1 MTVIIAGE
9 RSGAGKTTITLA
21 MLAYLARQKLRVQS
35 FKVGPDYIDP
45 MFHSQIT
52 GRPCRNLDPFLTSE
66 AYVQRCFHYHSQ
78 GTPYSLIEG
87 VMGLFDGVPYQGLT
101 DYSSTAHIARL
112 LHLPIVFVVDCQR
125 LSGSVAAIVQGYRH
139 WQPEVNLVGVILNR
153 VGGDRHLELLKVA
166 LEPLHIP
173 ILGVF
178 FRQQDLTLPDRHLG
192 LVPCGELPQIQQYF
206 DQLAHVAA
214 QQLDW
219 PKLLPL
225 LETPRNL
232 PSPMSLFDVPQKSPQ
247 ARLAIA
253 QDQAFNFYYADNLD
267 LLTHCGFELIPFSPL
282 EDTELPPAIDGV
294 YLGGGFPELFAETL
308 SLNQQLKNQFQQ
320 LINQGLPIY
329 GECGG
334 LMYLSQAITDFTG
347 QTFSMVGILP
357 TTVTMGGKL
366 SLGYRQ
372 AQVVNSHSWL
382 WQTES
387 LRGHEFHRS
396 QMTKL
401 PNQALYR
408 QRGLLV
414 IDQEATDG
422 WCVGSVQASYLHLHW
437 GSQIS
442 TVEKF
447 RAACLAFQKKL
458 SYLGE
463 CPPFKS
469 VPLRNTGGD
478 AHGRK

>member
-21 MLAYLARQKLRVQS
+21 MLAYLAQQKLAVQS

-66 AYVQRCFHYHSQ
+66 SYVKDCFLYHSQ
-78 GTPYSLIEG
+78 ATPYGLIEG
-87 VMGLFDGVPYQGLT
+87 VMGLFDGVPYQGMG
-101 DYSSTAHIARL
+101 DYASTAHIARL
-112 LHLPIVFVVDCQR
+112 LKLPVIFVVDCQR
-125 LSGSVAAIVQGYRH
+125 LSGSVAAIIQGYRH
-139 WQPEVNLVGVILNR
+139 WQPEITLAGIILNR
-153 VGGDRHLELLKVA
+153 VAGDRHLELLKIA
-166 LEPLHIP
+166 LAPLDIP

-178 FRQQDLTLPDRHLG
+178 FRQQHLTLPDRHLG

-206 DQLAHVAA
+206 DQLAHLAA

-219 PKLLPL
+219 AKLLPL
-225 LETPRNL
+225 LATPTNVNA
-232 PSPMSLFDVPQKSPQ
+232 PPSLFHIPVRLPQ

-267 LLTHCGFELIPFSPL
+267 LLNHCGFELIPFSPL
-282 EDTELPPAIDGV
+282 EDNKLPPAIDGI
-294 YLGGGFPELFAETL
+294 YLGGGFPELFAEPL
-308 SLNQQLKNQFQQ
+308 SRNQSLKNQFKQ
-320 LINQGLPIY
+320 LINQGLPVY

-347 QTFSMVGILP
+347 QTFPMLDILP
-357 TTVTMGGKL
+357 TAVTMGGKL

-382 WQTES
+382 WPTEP

-401 PNQALYR
+401 PGQALYR
-408 QRGLLV
+408 QRGLLA
-414 IDQEATDG
+414 IDQGTMDG
-422 WCVGSVQASYLHLHW
+422 WCLGPVQASYLHLHW

-442 TVEKF
+442 SVEKF
-447 RAACLAFQKKL
+447 LATCLAFQKKL
-458 SYLGE
+458 S
-463 CPPFKS
+463 
-469 VPLRNTGGD
+469 
-478 AHGRK
+478 

>member
-21 MLAYLARQKLRVQS
+21 MLAYLAQQKLAVQS

-52 GRPCRNLDPFLTSE
+52 ERPCRNLDPFLTSE
-66 AYVQRCFHYHSQ
+66 SYVKDCFHYHSQ
-78 GTPYSLIEG
+78 STPYSLIEG
-87 VMGLFDGVPYQGLT
+87 VMGLFDGVPHQGLT
-101 DYSSTAHIARL
+101 DYSSTAHVARL
-112 LHLPIVFVVDCQR
+112 LNLPVVFVVDCQR
-125 LSGSVAAIVQGYRH
+125 LSGSVAAIVEGYRH
-139 WQPEVNLVGVILNR
+139 WQPGVNLVGVILNR
-153 VGGDRHLELLKVA
+153 VGGDRHLELLKIA
-166 LEPLHIP
+166 LEPLDIP

-206 DQLAHVAA
+206 DQLAHLAA

-219 PKLLPL
+219 PQLLPL
-225 LETPRNL
+225 LATPNNL
-232 PSPMSLFDVPQKSPQ
+232 PTPINLFDFAPKYPQ

-267 LLTHCGFELIPFSPL
+267 LLTRCGFELIPFSPL
-282 EDTELPPAIDGV
+282 EDVELPPAIDGV
-294 YLGGGFPELFAETL
+294 YLGGGFPELFMEPL
-308 SLNQQLKNQFQQ
+308 SLNQQLKNQFKQ
-320 LINQGLPIY
+320 LINQGLPVY

-347 QTFSMVGILP
+347 QTFPMLGILP
-357 TTVTMGGKL
+357 TAFTMGGKL

-372 AQVVNSHSWL
+372 AQVINPHSWL

-396 QMTKL
+396 QMTKF
-401 PNQALYR
+401 PGQALYH
-408 QRGLLV
+408 QRGLLA
-414 IDQEATDG
+414 IDQITTDG
-422 WCVGSVQASYLHLHW
+422 WCLGTVQASYLHLHW

-442 TVEKF
+442 PAEKF
-447 RAACLAFQKKL
+447 LAACLAFQKNL
-458 SYLGE
+458 S
-463 CPPFKS
+463 
-469 VPLRNTGGD
+469 
-478 AHGRK
+478 

>member
-21 MLAYLARQKLRVQS
+21 MLAYLAQQKLTVQS

-66 AYVQRCFHYHSQ
+66 SYVKDCFRYHSQ
-78 GTPYSLIEG
+78 ATPYGLIEG

-112 LHLPIVFVVDCQR
+112 LNLPVIFVVDCQR
-125 LSGSVAAIVQGYRH
+125 LSGSIAAIVQGYRY
-139 WQPEVNLVGVILNR
+139 WQPGVNLAGVILNR
-153 VGGDRHLELLKVA
+153 VGSDRHLELLKIA

-173 ILGVF
+173 ILGIF
-178 FRQQDLTLPDRHLG
+178 FRQQNLTLPDRHLG

-219 PKLLPL
+219 FKLLPL
-225 LETPRNL
+225 LATPGNL
-232 PSPMSLFDVPQKSPQ
+232 PAPINLFDLPQKSPQ

-282 EDTELPPAIDGV
+282 EDTELPPTIDGV

-320 LINQGLPIY
+320 LINQGLPVY

-347 QTFSMVGILP
+347 QTFPMLGILP

-382 WQTES
+382 WSTEP

-396 QMTKL
+396 QTTKL
-401 PNQALYR
+401 PGQPLYR
-408 QRGLLV
+408 QRGLLTS
-414 IDQEATDG
+414 DQTTTDG
-422 WCVGSVQASYLHLHW
+422 WGLGSVQASYLHLHW

-442 TVEKF
+442 LVEKF
-447 RAACLAFQKKL
+447 LATCLAFQKKL
-458 SYLGE
+458 S
-463 CPPFKS
+463 
-469 VPLRNTGGD
+469 
-478 AHGRK
+478 